1 MANNYYLGRN
11 PDDILGNV
19 SRFFYGLRRNDDG
32 ELYLIRVDQITDI
45 DETVIINDAGPPA
58 ENFEDFETELSY
70 FEGITAD
77 HEIQYEN
84 LKYPQY
90 KWDDRSLF
98 YYIDDN
104 GNFTVRIN
112 RSYTYGPGEGLV

>member
-11 PDDILGNV
+11 PDEILGDV
-19 SRFFYGLRRNDDG
+19 PRFFYGLRRNNDG
-32 ELYLIRVDQITDI
+32 ELFLIRIDQVQDI
-45 DETVIINDAGPPA
+45 NDTVIINDAGPPA
-58 ENFEDFETELSY
+58 ENFEDFETELDY
-70 FEGITAD
+70 FEGISAD
-77 HEIQYEN
+77 HEIEYEN

-90 KWDDRSLF
+90 KWDNRSLF

-112 RSYTYGPGEGLV
+112 RSYTYAAGEGLI